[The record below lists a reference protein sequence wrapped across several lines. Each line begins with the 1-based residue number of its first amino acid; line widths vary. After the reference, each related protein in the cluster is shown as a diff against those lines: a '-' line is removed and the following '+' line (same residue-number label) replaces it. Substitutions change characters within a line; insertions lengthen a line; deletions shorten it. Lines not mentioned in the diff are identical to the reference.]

1 MKFLT
6 QKLCQKLAI
15 YNIESDSES
24 YSIKI
29 KSEVDT
35 NIRRKIKSYILELS
49 VKRKENKLNEEI

>member
-6 QKLCQKLAI
+6 QKLCQKLPI

-29 KSEVDT
+29 KSKVDT
-35 NIRRKIKSYILELS
+35 NIRCKIKSYILELS
-49 VKRKENKLNEEI
+49 VKRK

>member
-6 QKLCQKLAI
+6 QKLCQKLPI

-49 VKRKENKLNEEI
+49 VKRKENKLNEEM